1 MQKNESVLE
10 PVDRVSEVLFGLI
23 MALAFPF
30 FRQRNLGQRADD
42 ADHENT
48 HDPGSNP
55 YEACKGITAN

>member
-30 FRQRNLGQRADD
+30 SANAIAVSAPTMQTLRIPMTQGRIPTRRAK
-42 ADHENT
+42 A
-48 HDPGSNP
+48 
-55 YEACKGITAN
+55 